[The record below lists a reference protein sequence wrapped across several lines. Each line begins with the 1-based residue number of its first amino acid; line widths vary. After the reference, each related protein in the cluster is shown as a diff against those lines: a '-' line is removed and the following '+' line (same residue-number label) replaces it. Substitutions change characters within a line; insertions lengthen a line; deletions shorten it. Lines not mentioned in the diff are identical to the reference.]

1 MGKILKSLLILAVTA
16 SVIGL
21 VGTKNSHAI
30 TAKDSV
36 CQGIGV
42 GGGST
47 DCSDTAGSPNVTSS
61 ITTAIDIFSWIA
73 GIAAVIVVIVGGFK
87 YITSAGDS
95 NGVSSAKNT
104 IMYALIGLIVVAFAQ
119 VIVKFV
125 VKKFTT

>member
-1 MGKILKSLLILAVTA
+1 MKNVLKSLIIASFLAIGV
-16 SVIGL
+16 GL
-21 VGTKNSHAI
+21 VNTGVSVAAS
-30 TAKDSV
+30 AKDSV
-36 CQGIGV
+36 CQGIGI

-47 DCSDTAGSPNVTSS
+47 DCSEDPNAPGVSSSVTR
-61 ITTAIDIFSWIA
+61 AIDIFSWIA

-104 IMYALIGLIVVAFAQ
+104 IMYALIGLVIVAFAQ

>member
-1 MGKILKSLLILAVTA
+1 MKQIIRSLLIAAVLTL
-16 SVIGL
+16 SIGSL
-21 VGTKNSHAI
+21 GVGVTSAI
-30 TAKDSV
+30 DSKKAV
-36 CQGIGV
+36 CEGIGI

-47 DCSDTAGSPNVTSS
+47 DCSEDPDAPGVSSS
-61 ITTAIDIFSWIA
+61 ISRAIDIFSWIA

-104 IMYALIGLIVVAFAQ
+104 IMYALIGLVIVAFAQ